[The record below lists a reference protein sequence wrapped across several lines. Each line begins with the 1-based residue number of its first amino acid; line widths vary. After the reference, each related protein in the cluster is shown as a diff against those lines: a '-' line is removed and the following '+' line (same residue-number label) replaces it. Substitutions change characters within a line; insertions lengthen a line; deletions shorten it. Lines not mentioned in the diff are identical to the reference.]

1 MDLKTAIKKARDI
14 KDNSIN
20 SYIISLTKLND
31 NKTFDDLDFLK
42 DKEKIKEKME
52 NLALTTKKN
61 RITAIIVALGAV
73 DEEKYKDLIEYYKKI
88 LEELTALYF
97 ENIKKNIKTDKED
110 KNWTSLKSLKKVM
123 NAYKRDIAEREILKK
138 NNVSNKELMLFQNY
152 LITALYLL
160 LPPIRL
166 DYAPMTIIK
175 NKEQMEKDKNYLLNL
190 SRNKKRF
197 IIQEFKNSKNMGT
210 QEIPIPKELNSILN
224 NWLKLN
230 KSENFL
236 INNRGGSLSS
246 NGLGK
251 LITKAFKPLNKNIN
265 LGLLR
270 KIYIS
275 EHIDKDAIKKAEN
288 LASKMLH
295 SPQVQ
300 QDIYFKKD

>member
-236 INNRGGSLSS
+236 INNRGGPLSS

-251 LITKAFKPLNKNIN
+251 LITKVFKPLNKNIN

>member
-1 MDLKTAIKKARDI
+1 MDLKTIIKKARDI
-14 KDNSIN
+14 KDNSVK

-31 NKTFDDLDFLK
+31 NKPIEDLEFLK
-42 DKEKIKEKME
+42 DKEAIKQKL
-52 NLALTTKKN
+52 NDLALTTRKN

-73 DEEKYKDLIEYYKKI
+73 DKDKYEDLISYYRKV
-88 LEELTALYF
+88 LEELTAEYF

-110 KNWTSLKSLKKVM
+110 DNWATLKELRKVM
-123 NAYKRDIAEREILKK
+123 NSYKRDIADRAILKK
-138 NNVSNKELMLFQNY
+138 SKFSNKEINLFQNY

-166 DYAPMTIIK
+166 DYAPMKIIK
-175 NKEQMEKDKNYLLNL
+175 RKDEMEDGQNYLLNL

-210 QEIPIPKELNSILN
+210 QEIEIPKQLNSIIN
-224 NWLKLN
+224 NWLKIN
-230 KSENFL
+230 KTDNFL
-236 INNRGGSLSS
+236 LNNRGGTLSS

-251 LITKAFKPLNKNIN
+251 AITKAFKPLNKNIN

-275 EHIDKDAIKKAEN
+275 EHIDKDAIKKAEM
-288 LASKMLH
+288 LAKQMHH

-300 QDIYFKKD
+300 QDVYFKKD

>member
-110 KNWTSLKSLKKVM
+110 KNWTSLKSLRKVM

-251 LITKAFKPLNKNIN
+251 LITKVFKPLNKNIN